1 MEERLTP
8 TQSRLLEPTQFVV
21 FGGVTALVVMT
32 WFDLWRRASEM
43 HMHMGMAMA
52 MPRQSP
58 WGLADLASTAVM
70 WGVMMIAMMLPS
82 AMPMLVLFARSQ
94 RPRLG
99 PAEGSWRAGLL
110 VAGYLIVWLGWSGLA
125 AGLQWALN
133 ASLLLSPGAAVTSAL
148 AGGTLLVLAGVYQLS
163 SWKYACL
170 VQCQSPLGF
179 LLARWRDGRWGAF
192 RMGIAHGLYCVGCC
206 WALMALLL
214 VGGVMNL
221 IWIAA
226 LAVFVLLEKAVVRG
240 RWFSYASG
248 GGLVA
253 WGLYVLRAGLLPAS

>member
-1 MEERLTP
+1 MEERLTR
-8 TQSRLLEPTQFVV
+8 TQTRLLEPTQFVV
-21 FGGVTALVVMT
+21 LGGVATLVVMT

-43 HMHMGMAMA
+43 HMHMAMAMA
-52 MPRQSP
+52 MPRQAP
-58 WGLADLASTAVM
+58 WDLADLGATADM

-82 AMPMLVLFARSQ
+82 ATPMLVLFARSQ

-99 PAEGSWRAGLL
+99 PAEGSWRTGLL
-110 VAGYLIVWLGWSGLA
+110 AAGYLVVWLGWSMLA
-125 AGLQWALN
+125 AGSQWALN

-148 AGGTLLVLAGVYQLS
+148 TGGALLVTAGVYQLS
-163 SWKYACL
+163 PWKYACL

-192 RMGIAHGLYCVGCC
+192 RMGLAHGVYCVGCC

-221 IWIAA
+221 TWIAA
-226 LAVFVLLEKAVVRG
+226 LAVFVLLEKVLPG
-240 RWFSYASG
+240 RWLSYASG

-253 WGLYVLRAGLLPAS
+253 WGLYVLQAGLLPAS

>member
-1 MEERLTP
+1 VEERLTQV
-8 TQSRLLEPTQFVV
+8 QSRLLEPTQLVV
-21 FGGVTALVVMT
+21 LGGVAALVGIT
-32 WFDLWRRASEM
+32 WFDLWRRASQM
-43 HMHMGMAMA
+43 HMHMAMGMA
-52 MPRQSP
+52 MPRQAP
-58 WGLADLASTAVM
+58 WDLADLGATAVM

-82 AMPMLVLFARSQ
+82 ATPMLLLFARSQ

-99 PAEGSWRAGLL
+99 PAEGSCRTGLL
-110 VAGYLIVWLGWSGLA
+110 ATGYLVVWFGWSGLA
-125 AGLQWALN
+125 AGLQWALH
-133 ASLLLSPGAAVTSAL
+133 ASLLLSPGAAITSAL
-148 AGGTLLVLAGVYQLS
+148 SGGALLVLAGVYQLS
-163 SWKYACL
+163 SWKHACL

-192 RMGIAHGLYCVGCC
+192 RMGLAHGVYCVGCC
-206 WALMALLL
+206 WALMALLF

-221 IWIAA
+221 AWIAA

-253 WGLYVLRAGLLPAS
+253 WGLYVLAAGLLSAS

>member
-1 MEERLTP
+1 MEERLTR

-21 FGGVTALVVMT
+21 LGGVTALVVMT
-32 WFDLWRRASEM
+32 WFDLWRRASET
-43 HMHMGMAMA
+43 HMHVAMAMA
-52 MPRQSP
+52 MPRQAP
-58 WGLADLASTAVM
+58 WDLADLGSTAVM

-82 AMPMLVLFARSQ
+82 ATPMLVLFARSQ

-99 PAEGSWRAGLL
+99 PAEGSWRTGLL
-110 VAGYLIVWLGWSGLA
+110 AAGYLVVWLGWSVLA
-125 AGLQWALN
+125 AGFQWALN
-133 ASLLLSPGAAVTSAL
+133 ASLLLSPGAAITSAL
-148 AGGTLLVLAGVYQLS
+148 AGGALLVLAGVYQLS

-170 VQCQSPLGF
+170 LQCQSPLGF

-192 RMGIAHGLYCVGCC
+192 RMGLAHGVYCVGCC
-206 WALMALLL
+206 WALMALLF

-221 IWIAA
+221 TWIAA

-240 RWFSYASG
+240 RWYSYASG

-253 WGLYVLRAGLLPAS
+253 WGLYVLHAGLLSAS

>member
-8 TQSRLLEPTQFVV
+8 TQSRLPEPTQFVV
-21 FGGVTALVVMT
+21 FGGVTVLVVMT

-58 WGLADLASTAVM
+58 WGLADLGSTAVM

-82 AMPMLVLFARSQ
+82 AMPMLVLFVRSQ

-206 WALMALLL
+206 WALMALLF